1 MKKLQKSNSKVICGV
16 CGGLAE
22 YFNIDSTIVRLLFIV
37 AVVLGFGSGILL
49 YILAA
54 LIIPSADLSDY
65 EINNMK
71 SANVNEEKSF
81 EGNSSE
87 KSSKANGQMH
97 SDKDFNSY
105 FN

>member
-22 YFNIDSTIVRLLFIV
+22 YFNVDSTIVRLIFIV
-37 AVVLGFGSGILL
+37 AVVLGFGTGILL

-71 SANVNEEKSF
+71 SANMNDEHRNTSEN
-81 EGNSSE
+81 NSS
-87 KSSKANGQMH
+87 SNSNGKMH
-97 SDKDFNSY
+97 SDKDFNNY